1 MKNYQK
7 GAKAMRERI
16 DRAAAL
22 WRGSWKTLFLFEILY
37 RLFTTYVFFPA
48 CKWLFN
54 SCLRVTRL
62 YYLSAENLV
71 RFLSN
76 PLMLLCCAVLLLA
89 FSLAAI
95 LEISCLITCLHAAGS
110 RTLGIFQLIQEGL
123 RDVARCLYPCNWSL
137 LLITAF
143 LLPITQLPSS
153 TSPLRLI
160 NLPWGT
166 IGTYALQYPY
176 VLITLAYAAAAVLFF
191 GLAMCAYH
199 RFVLED
205 TSSASAFRGAYL
217 MNRGRRIHRLVEL
230 AVWMIV
236 VCGLVFGAATVL
248 AKAGN
253 RLVTWITDDLNVQ
266 YHIRLPFST
275 ALSFAKNSL
284 PFMACYAY
292 ITAVYHSAKAELGE
306 PLPESA
312 VPHRRN
318 ARRFNAITFY
328 VTVALCVLCLVLY
341 DTLLRPMLVRY
352 DALEFMSSRP
362 TLIIAH
368 RGFFKD
374 TDENTL
380 SAFNAAIEM
389 GVDYVEL
396 DVQQTADGVVIVNHD
411 NSFRRVFGDKRNVWE
426 TTYSEVREL
435 TGTVS
440 GECPPTLHEVLTL
453 CNPQA
458 NLLIELK
465 NNGHNPG
472 LVQAVYDILVE
483 YECFDRCI
491 IQSSSYRML
500 RQFKE
505 LAPDVR
511 CGYILS
517 FALGDYATL
526 DAADFFSIDYSFID
540 EAIVNAIH
548 RLGKDV
554 FVWTIN
560 DTPRM
565 SKLIALGVD
574 GIITDE
580 APLAKTLLLDADASP
595 LDALIAEPLEGT
607 LTPLEEDASEK
618 ESF

>member
-1 MKNYQK
+1 MKKYQR
-7 GAKAMRERI
+7 GVDAMRERI
-16 DRAAAL
+16 VRAAGL

-37 RLFTTYVFFPA
+37 RLFTTYAFFPV

-54 SCLRVTRL
+54 SCLKVTRL
-62 YYLSAENLV
+62 YYLSSENVV
-71 RFLSN
+71 RFLAN
-76 PLMLLCCAVLLLA
+76 PLMLLCCLVLLLA
-89 FSLAAI
+89 FSMAAI
-95 LEISCLITCLHAAGS
+95 LEISCLITCLHASGS

-123 RDVARCLYPCNWSL
+123 RDVARCLHPRNWSL
-137 LLITAF
+137 LLITAL
-143 LLPITQLPSS
+143 LLPITQLPST

-160 NLPWGT
+160 KLPWGT
-166 IGTYALQYPY
+166 IGAYALQFPY
-176 VLITLAYAAAAVLFF
+176 VLITAAYSAAALLFF
-191 GLAMCAYH
+191 SLAMCAYH

-205 TSSASAFRGAYL
+205 TSSAEAFRSAYR
-217 MNRGRRIHRLVEL
+217 MNRGCRVRRLAEL
-230 AVWMIV
+230 IVWMIT
-236 VCGLVFGAATVL
+236 VCCLVFAAAL
-248 AKAGN
+248 LLSKAGN
-253 RLVTWITDDLNVQ
+253 RMVTWITDDLNVQ

-275 ALSFAKNSL
+275 ALSFVKNSL

-292 ITAVYHSAKAELGE
+292 ITAVYRSAKAELGE
-306 PLPESA
+306 PLPASA
-312 VPHRRN
+312 VPHRKN

-328 VTVALCVLCLVLY
+328 VTVALCALCLVLY

-380 SAFNAAIEM
+380 SAFNAAIDV

-435 TGTVS
+435 AGNVS

-465 NNGHNPG
+465 NNRHNPD
-472 LVQAVYDILVE
+472 LPQAVYDILAE
-483 YECFDRCI
+483 YDCFDRCI
-491 IQSSSYRML
+491 IHSTSYRML

-517 FALGDYATL
+517 FALGEYATL
-526 DAADFFSIDYSFID
+526 DAADFFSMDYAFVD
-540 EAIVNAIH
+540 ETIVNAVH

-554 FVWTIN
+554 YAWTIN
-560 DTPRM
+560 DQQRM
-565 SKLIALGVD
+565 SKLIAMGVD

-580 APLAKTLLLDADASP
+580 APLAKTLLLDAGASP
-595 LDALIAEPLEGT
+595 LDELIAEPLEGA
-607 LTPLEEDASEK
+607 LAPPEEDASE
-618 ESF
+618 EE

>member
-1 MKNYQK
+1 
-7 GAKAMRERI
+7 MRERI
-16 DRAAAL
+16 DRAAGL
-22 WRGSWKTLFLFEILY
+22 WRGSWKTMFLFEILY
-37 RLFTTYVFFPA
+37 RLFTTYAFFPA

-54 SCLRVTRL
+54 SCLKVTRL
-62 YYLSAENLV
+62 YYVSAENLT
-71 RFLSN
+71 RFLAN

-95 LEISCLITCLHAAGS
+95 LEISCLITCLHASGS

-123 RDVARCLYPCNWSL
+123 RDAVRCLYPRNWSL
-137 LLITAF
+137 LVITAG
-143 LLPITQLPSS
+143 LLPITQLPST

-166 IGTYALQYPY
+166 IGAYALKFPY
-176 VLITLAYAAAAVLFF
+176 VLITIAYAAAAVLFF
-191 GLAMCAYH
+191 GLAMCVYH

-205 TSSASAFRGAYL
+205 TSAAKALRGAYR
-217 MNRGRRIHRLVEL
+217 MSCGCRVSRLAEL
-230 AVWMIV
+230 AVWMVV
-236 VCGLVFGAATVL
+236 VCCAVFGAAVVL
-248 AKAGN
+248 SKAGN

-275 ALSFAKNSL
+275 ALGFAKNSL

-292 ITAVYHSAKAELGE
+292 ITAVYHTAKRDLGE
-306 PLPESA
+306 PLPASA

-328 VTVALCVLCLVLY
+328 VTVALCALCLVLY

-362 TLIIAH
+362 TLVIAH

-380 SAFNAAIEM
+380 PAFNAAIDV

-411 NSFRRVFGDKRNVWE
+411 NTFRRVFGDKRSVWE
-426 TTYSEVREL
+426 MTYGEVREL
-435 TGTVS
+435 AGKVS

-465 NNGHNPG
+465 NNGHNPE
-472 LVQAVYDILVE
+472 LAQAVYDILAE

-491 IQSSSYRML
+491 IQSASYRML
-500 RQFKE
+500 RQFKA

-517 FALGDYATL
+517 FALGEYATL

-540 EAIVNAIH
+540 ETIVNAIH

-554 FVWTIN
+554 FAWTIN
-560 DTPRM
+560 DESRM
-565 SKLIALGVD
+565 SKLIAMGVD
-574 GIITDE
+574 GVITDE

-595 LDALIAEPLEGT
+595 LDVLIAEPLEGALAPPEEDT
-607 LTPLEEDASEK
+607 LEEE
-618 ESF
+618 

>member
-1 MKNYQK
+1 MKT
-7 GAKAMRERI
+7 MRKRMMQ
-16 DRAAAL
+16 AAAL

-37 RLFTTYVFFPA
+37 RLFTTYAFFPA

-54 SCLRVTRL
+54 SCLRVTGL
-62 YYLSAENLV
+62 HYLSAENLG
-71 RFLSN
+71 RFLAN

-95 LEISCLITCLHAAGS
+95 LEISCLITCLHASNGH
-110 RTLGIFQLIQEGL
+110 TLGIFQLIQEGL
-123 RDVARCLYPCNWSL
+123 RDAVRCLHPGNWTL
-137 LLITAF
+137 LLVTAL
-143 LLPITQLPSS
+143 LLPITQLPST

-160 NLPWGT
+160 NLPWAT
-166 IGTYALQYPY
+166 IGAYALQFPY
-176 VLITLAYAAAAVLFF
+176 VLITAAYSAAALLFF

-205 TSSASAFRGAYL
+205 TSSARAFRGAMA
-217 MNRGRRIHRLVEL
+217 MNRGRRFYRLAEL
-230 AVWMIV
+230 LAWMVAV
-236 VCGLVFGAATVL
+236 CALVFGAATLL
-248 AKAGN
+248 ARIGN
-253 RLVTWITDDLNVQ
+253 RMVVLLSDDLNTQ

-292 ITAVYHSAKAELGE
+292 LTAIYHSAKAELGE

-312 VPHRRN
+312 VPRVKN

-328 VTVALCVLCLVLY
+328 VTAALCVLCLVLY
-341 DTLLRPMLVRY
+341 DTLLRPIMVRY

-374 TDENTL
+374 ADENTL
-380 SAFNAAIEM
+380 PAFNAAIEV

-411 NSFRRVFGDKRNVWE
+411 NTFRRVFGDKRKVWE

-435 TGTVS
+435 SGIVT

-458 NLLIELK
+458 NFLIELK
-465 NNGHNPG
+465 NNGHNPE
-472 LVQAVYDILVE
+472 LAQAVYDILLE
-483 YECFDRCI
+483 YGCLDRCI
-491 IQSSSYRML
+491 IQSTSYRML
-500 RQFKE
+500 RQFKA

-517 FALGDYATL
+517 FALGEYATL
-526 DAADFFSIDYSFID
+526 DAADFFSIDYSYID
-540 EAIVNAIH
+540 ETIVNAIH

-554 FVWTIN
+554 FAWTIN
-560 DTPRM
+560 DESRM
-565 SKLIALGVD
+565 SKLIAMGVD

-580 APLAKTLLLDADASP
+580 APLAKTMLLDAGASP
-595 LDALIAEPLEGT
+595 LDELIAEPLEEA
-607 LTPLEEDASEK
+607 LALSEEGDSEIVPT
-618 ESF
+618 EE